1 MPVELIQDMHGTTRS
16 GIKVLESWWER
27 WQKSEQS
34 LAVAAFVADLL
45 TVTVSCQRRLRAVIE
60 RINVIP
66 GSVRFSLSL
75 AGAGSQCCSLQLH
88 EHAGTAERAAAVS
101 PGDPA
106 TPAPEHT
113 SRVHCCRDASNPAP
127 NPPGNDASPA
137 SSSHP
142 AIDTGLVLGTNSDP
156 DAGFCSHGHA
166 DPEHPHGADCGPGPG
181 DTTATDPCPAP
192 VCANPTGSPA
202 AANICA
208 GTATW
213 HSSKYQP
220 VPSALC
226 CDIPRVSLCV
236 APCPECTE
244 PIAVHSSFCFRPE
257 GWLEMCKMCV
267 FRCSQHCVKE
277 GGWMAKLL
285 KVKLAALCRK
295 MRCIRPNTLFGHNQ
309 NLFWSWDL
317 LFFFSF

>member
-1 MPVELIQDMHGTTRS
+1 MQDVHGTTVS
-16 GIKVLESWWER
+16 GRKVLESWWQR

-34 LAVAAFVADLL
+34 LAGAAFVADLL
-45 TVTVSCQRRLRAVIE
+45 TLTASCQRRLQDCDWKDKCESRVCKTL
-60 RINVIP
+60 
-66 GSVRFSLSL
+66 SLSL
-75 AGAGSQCCSLQLH
+75 AGAGSQCCSSQLH

-113 SRVHCCRDASNPAP
+113 SRVHCCRDAADPAP
-127 NPPGNDASPA
+127 NPHGNDSSPA
-137 SSSHP
+137 SSTHP

-181 DTTATDPCPAP
+181 DTAATDPCPAP
-192 VCANPTGSPA
+192 VCANPTASPA

-208 GTATW
+208 GTATR

-226 CDIPRVSLCV
+226 RDIPRVYLCV
-236 APCPECTE
+236 ASCPDCVE

-257 GWLEMCKMCV
+257 GWLEVCEMCV

-277 GGWMAKLL
+277 GGLNGWTAQSKIGSSVQ
-285 KVKLAALCRK
+285 KDEV
-295 MRCIRPNTLFGHNQ
+295 
-309 NLFWSWDL
+309 
-317 LFFFSF
+317 